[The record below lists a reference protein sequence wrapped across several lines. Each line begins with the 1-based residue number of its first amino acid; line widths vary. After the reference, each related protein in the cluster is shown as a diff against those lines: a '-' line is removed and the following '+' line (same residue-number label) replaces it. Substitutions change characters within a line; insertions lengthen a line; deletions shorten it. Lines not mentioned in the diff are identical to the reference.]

1 MGADSRETA
10 MRTLLVL
17 ATLSALGFVSATS
30 AVAAGGIGVVLLHG
44 KTGTPSQFDKLAKA
58 LTDDGY
64 AVAVPEMCW
73 SKTRIFDEPFSDCLK
88 DIDAA
93 VASLKAAGAGA
104 VVVAGMSQGGMAALD
119 YGVDHAGIAAIVAMA
134 PAGDPPDLGKAPTLA
149 ASVKSAVALIGAGK
163 AEVSA
168 DFNDVITGDI
178 PVPVKATPLAFL
190 SFHGPD
196 SQIATMKRLSASVL
210 PHLKVPVLWIAGTRD
225 PSQDGTRVSFARIPK
240 NALSRYAEVDAD
252 HGGTPDAS
260 PDVLTAWLATLK

>member
-1 MGADSRETA
+1 